1 MLPSKR
7 SVCLYT
13 ENQYKCSQYTIFNT
27 NVFFTIKVSKSLG
40 TRMNKKLLLCVLN
53 FYFQLGYFSKDK
65 DNLKFPDNQKDL
77 SESISFGTPKN
88 ISILFRI

>member
-1 MLPSKR
+1 MFVSIRKISISAHSIR
-7 SVCLYT
+7 FST
-13 ENQYKCSQYTIFNT
+13 QNM
-27 NVFFTIKVSKSLG
+27 FFTIKVSKSLG